1 MALLFGRFVT
11 GLVVLSW
18 LAMTAQACVFVGR
31 YGHNLP
37 RQDEWEFVPV
47 LTGHADSVRWV
58 VSKHAEHRFPLARA
72 VYLGLHAGS
81 GRDFRAGMWVTVAL
95 LSASAALLLLAAR
108 KSRGRS
114 DLIDLLVPVLLLNA
128 GHAENFTMGYQIAFT
143 LTVGLL
149 AAFAGVAVWADRI
162 GPRRAAGLCGLATL
176 GVALGG
182 GIGWAFVPG
191 LGLFTASVVVAAC
204 RQSRHRVRDAVVLAS
219 LPALAALYVAASLVE
234 LKRAGGTTPGND
246 LPTALG
252 VAFDFWTAALGGAGR
267 VGYPLPGVVAL
278 GCVVEA
284 LLATVAAFGTRSADR
299 VRLGGCAA
307 VLVGT
312 VVLSLAIGATRSLG
326 DESRYAAFGGLAL
339 CVVVLV
345 RATPGPPAAFWSP
358 GVLLVPAFAAAVVW
372 QDWQVGKS
380 FAEVYE
386 VRTAMLNRDVRLG
399 LPANALAERHVIF
412 PVTGYADAFEMLHVS
427 GHKSLRGAGPS
438 RTLRA
443 VPIPLPPDARLPAY
457 DGVGPA
463 PVFELCLPVPIK
475 MDALRLEIDCPD
487 SRYREVYRLELS
499 TNPDA
504 SAGVTSLW
512 LVPGR
517 RTMLFRV
524 EQSLDRV
531 VVRPVER
538 TAGLKLLKCEAVLFE

>member
-1 MALLFGRFVT
+1 MAPPFGRFVS

-182 GIGWAFVPG
+182 G
-191 LGLFTASVVVAAC
+191 
-204 RQSRHRVRDAVVLAS
+204 HR
-219 LPALAALYVAASLVE
+219 
-234 LKRAGGTTPGND
+234 
-246 LPTALG
+246 LG
-252 VAFDFWTAALGGAGR
+252 VRPRPGPVHGVRRRRRLPSVPAPRSGRRRPRILAGTGRPLCGREFGR
-267 VGYPLPGVVAL
+267 V
-278 GCVVEA
+278 E
-284 LLATVAAFGTRSADR
+284 TRR
-299 VRLGGCAA
+299 
-307 VLVGT
+307 
-312 VVLSLAIGATRSLG
+312 
-326 DESRYAAFGGLAL
+326 
-339 CVVVLV
+339 
-345 RATPGPPAAFWSP
+345 
-358 GVLLVPAFAAAVVW
+358 
-372 QDWQVGKS
+372 
-380 FAEVYE
+380 
-386 VRTAMLNRDVRLG
+386 RD
-399 LPANALAERHVIF
+399 
-412 PVTGYADAFEMLHVS
+412 DA
-427 GHKSLRGAGPS
+427 
-438 RTLRA
+438 
-443 VPIPLPPDARLPAY
+443 
-457 DGVGPA
+457 
-463 PVFELCLPVPIK
+463 
-475 MDALRLEIDCPD
+475 
-487 SRYREVYRLELS
+487 
-499 TNPDA
+499 
-504 SAGVTSLW
+504 
-512 LVPGR
+512 
-517 RTMLFRV
+517 
-524 EQSLDRV
+524 Q
-531 VVRPVER
+531 
-538 TAGLKLLKCEAVLFE
+538 

>member
-1 MALLFGRFVT
+1 MALLFGRIVT
-11 GLVVLSW
+11 GLVVVSW
-18 LAMTAQACVFVGR
+18 LAMTAQACAVVGR

-47 LTGHADSVRWV
+47 LTGHADAARWV
-58 VSKHAEHRFPLARA
+58 VAKHAEHRFPLARA
-72 VYLGLHAGS
+72 VYLGLHAVS
-81 GRDFRAGMWVTVAL
+81 GHDFRAGMWVTVAL

-114 DLIDLLVPVLLLNA
+114 DLIDLFFPVLLLNA

-143 LTVGLL
+143 LTVALL
-149 AAFAGVAVWADRI
+149 AAFAGVAVWADRL

-191 LGLFTASVVVAAC
+191 LGLVTAAVGVAAC
-204 RQSRHRVRDAVVLAS
+204 RQSRHRVRDAVVLAT

-246 LPTALG
+246 LPTALR
-252 VAFDFWTAALGGAGR
+252 VAFDFWTAALGGAGH
-267 VGYPLPGVVAL
+267 VGYPLPGIVAL

-284 LLATVAAFGTRSADR
+284 LFAAVLAVATRSADR

-307 VLVGT
+307 LLVGT
-312 VVLSLAIGATRSLG
+312 VALSLAIGATRSLG
-326 DESRYAAFGGLAL
+326 GESRYAVFGGLAL

-345 RATPGPPAAFWSP
+345 RATLRPPASLRSP
-358 GVLLVPAFAAAVVW
+358 GVLLVPAFAVAVAW

-386 VRTAMLNRDVRLG
+386 VRTAMLSRDVRLG

-412 PVTGYADAFEMLHVS
+412 PVAGYADAFEMLHAS

-443 VPIPLPPDARLPAY
+443 IPIPLPADACLPAY
-457 DGVGPA
+457 DGTGLAEAFTLVLAA
-463 PVFELCLPVPIK
+463 PLT
-475 MDALRLEIDCPD
+475 MDAMRLEFDCPD
-487 SRYREVYRLELS
+487 SRYREVYRLDLS
-499 TNPDA
+499 TNGDA
-504 SAGVTSLW
+504 SAGVTSMW

-524 EQSLDRV
+524 EQTLDRV

-538 TAGLKLLKCEAVLFE
+538 TAGLKLLKCEAILFE